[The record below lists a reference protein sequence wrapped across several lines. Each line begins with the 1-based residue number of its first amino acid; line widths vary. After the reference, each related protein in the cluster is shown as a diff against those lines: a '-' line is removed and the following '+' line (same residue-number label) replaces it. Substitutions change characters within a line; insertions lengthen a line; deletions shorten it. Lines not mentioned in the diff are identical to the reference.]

1 MRERSESISTTV
13 ETNTKRITK
22 SVIKVIV
29 ILVIFY
35 FLGRTLYRDW
45 SQIDFRQLHF
55 NVPLLI
61 VSVFFLFGFFLMFT
75 FGWKL
80 ILKELGVSLPF
91 LKGLKIIFYS
101 QLGKYLPGKIWTFA
115 GRMYLC
121 QKIGIPNRKSFLSM
135 VLEMGLMIIS
145 GILIFVISL
154 LFSSRFRMDINPF
167 LLVTVAV
174 LILIIIHPKILLRII
189 NFFLRLI
196 KKEQVRIELNFS
208 QICMIMAY
216 YCIIWFCFGIAFY
229 FLINSVTFI
238 TPSKIPIITGSFA
251 ISSTIG
257 VMALFAPAGLG
268 VREGILSLLLSNFFP
283 LSLAILLSFL
293 CRIWVSVGELLMAG
307 ISTKIKL

>member
-1 MRERSESISTTV
+1 M
-13 ETNTKRITK
+13 NRI
-22 SVIKVIV
+22 IKAILKVTV
-29 ILVIFY
+29 ILGIFY
-35 FLGRTLYRDW
+35 FLGGALYRNW

-61 VSVFFLFGFFLMFT
+61 VSIFFLFGFFLMFAS
-75 FGWKL
+75 GWKS
-80 ILKELGVSLPF
+80 IFKGIGISLPF

-115 GRMYLC
+115 GRMYFC
-121 QKIGIPNRKSFLSM
+121 QKIGIPNSKTFLSM
-135 VLEMGLMIIS
+135 VLEIALTTIS
-145 GILIFVISL
+145 GILIFLISL

-174 LILIIIHPKILLRII
+174 LVLVIIHPKVLVRII

-196 KKEQVRIELNFS
+196 KKERVRIDLNFP

-216 YCIIWFCFGIAFY
+216 YCIIWLCFGIAFY

-251 ISSTIG
+251 IASTIG
-257 VMALFAPAGLG
+257 VIALFAPAGLG

-307 ISTKIKL
+307 ISTRIKL

>member
-1 MRERSESISTTV
+1 M
-13 ETNTKRITK
+13 NRIIK
-22 SVIKVIV
+22 AILKVIV
-29 ILVIFY
+29 ILGIFY
-35 FLGRTLYRDW
+35 FLGRALYRNW
-45 SQIDFRQLHF
+45 SQIDFKQLHF

-61 VSVFFLFGFFLMFT
+61 VSMFFLFGFFLMFA

-91 LKGLKIIFYS
+91 LKSLKIIFYS

-121 QKIGIPNRKSFLSM
+121 QKIGISTSKTFISM
-135 VLEMGLMIIS
+135 ALEMALTTIS
-145 GILIFVISL
+145 GILIFLASL
-154 LFSSRFRMDINPF
+154 LFSSKFRTDINPF
-167 LLVTVAV
+167 LLATVAV
-174 LILIIIHPKILLRII
+174 LVFVIIHPKVLVRII

-196 KKEQVRIELNFS
+196 KKEQVKIELNFS
-208 QICMIMAY
+208 QILMIMAY
-216 YCIIWFCFGIAFY
+216 YCIIWLCFGIAFY

-251 ISSTIG
+251 IASTIG
-257 VMALFAPAGLG
+257 LIALFAPAGLG

-293 CRIWVSVGELLMAG
+293 CRIWVSVGELLAAG
-307 ISTKIKL
+307 ISTRIKL

>member
-1 MRERSESISTTV
+1 MLH
-13 ETNTKRITK
+13 
-22 SVIKVIV
+22 IKKIAELIVKIFV

-35 FLGRTLYRDW
+35 FLGTALYRNW
-45 SQIDFRQLHF
+45 SQIDFKQLHF

-61 VSVFFLFGFFLMFT
+61 VSMFFLSGFYLMFA

-101 QLGKYLPGKIWTFA
+101 QLGKYLPGKIWAWA
-115 GRMYLC
+115 GRIYFCKQL
-121 QKIGIPNRKSFLSM
+121 GIPTSKTFLSM
-135 VLEMGLMIIS
+135 VLELALTTIS
-145 GILIFVISL
+145 GILIFLVALLISPGFKTNIHPFFLIIVVIMS
-154 LFSSRFRMDINPF
+154 F
-167 LLVTVAV
+167 
-174 LILIIIHPKILLRII
+174 IIIHPKVLTRII

-208 QICMIMAY
+208 QIFMIMAY
-216 YCIIWFCFGIAFY
+216 YCIIWLCFGIAFY

-251 ISSTIG
+251 IASTIG
-257 VMALFAPAGLG
+257 LIALFVPAGLG

-307 ISTKIKL
+307 ISTRIKL